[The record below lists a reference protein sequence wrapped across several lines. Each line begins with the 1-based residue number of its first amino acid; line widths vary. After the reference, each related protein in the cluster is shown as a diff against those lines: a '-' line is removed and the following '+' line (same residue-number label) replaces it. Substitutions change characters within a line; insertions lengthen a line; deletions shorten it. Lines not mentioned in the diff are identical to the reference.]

1 MADNL
6 TLNFNGSL
14 WNKWDLHVHTPA
26 SIENQYEGANDDEKW
41 QRFMGDIEH
50 LPPEFKVIGINDYFF
65 IDGYRKV
72 LQEWK
77 DNGRMQNI
85 ALFLPV
91 IEFRIRKFCGHK
103 EWKRINFHVIFSN
116 ELPPD
121 VIQQQFLSAL
131 TSKYKLDSKDNEA
144 YWHGA
149 ITPESVA
156 DLGQKIIDNVP
167 LSERS
172 KYGSPLQEGF
182 NNLNI
187 NDEDITKL
195 LSESSYLRGKY
206 ITAIGKAEWDQLNW
220 GDNSIAEKK
229 DVINS
234 VDIVFSASENI
245 NNFEKAKKK
254 LVEAGVN
261 DLLLDCSD
269 SHHNLNSEDK
279 DKLGNCN
286 TWIKADT
293 TFEGLKQILYEP
305 EDRVCVSEVKPD
317 VKESYQVISKV
328 ILSEEG
334 FWQQELLLNPN
345 LNTIIGGRS
354 TGKSTLLSC
363 IANQLSS
370 YKQING
376 IDDENKFVY
385 QHTSGVTVI
394 WADNERT
401 SARKIDF
408 YPQDYMYSI
417 AVDKD
422 KRNQLLESILLG
434 QQNLSNIKSAYE
446 EKINSAKRDLS
457 ELTNRLF
464 ELKDKGAQ
472 QRAKLKSLGDE
483 KGMTNEIQQILK
495 EMQALQQTLKLD
507 KTLIDKYN
515 LIQKQLGEADKNLEE
530 LSKEQLVLT
539 KLLTVN
545 YVSMIPEL
553 DMVSLSET
561 NRKILSEF
569 INNIILQAN
578 SSIRKKLEEL
588 DTQLKKQ
595 IGTLQKQKAGILNSQ
610 VYKESLEFQKK
621 NQKYKTLQE
630 RLKTQNEKLANYKK
644 EKAIIV
650 EIGNKYKDTLNSI
663 VESYSVFQDET
674 QKVSNAFHIQH
685 DGIIIKG
692 LIEGDAGI
700 LRSRLEA
707 CMDQR
712 SNSNKDLINRLCAVV
727 TACSDS
733 KDIIREFINHI
744 MNGDI
749 QLRANETYSMVIS
762 SILVEN
768 WYKISYSATYDG
780 DDFDGMSRG
789 KQAFVILKLLLDF
802 SQNKCPILIDQ
813 PEDSLDNRAIFT
825 DLVKYLK
832 KKKKERQIILVTH
845 NANVV
850 VGADSELVII
860 ANQNGNN
867 TPNENGVKFQ
877 YLEGSLENT
886 FVNADATSETPVL
899 SRCGV
904 REHVCDIVEGGK
916 EAFVKREKKYGL

>member
-65 IDGYRKV
+65 IDGYRTV

-116 ELPPD
+116 ELTPD

-370 YKQING
+370 YKQVNG

-569 INNIILQAN
+569 IYNIILQAN

>member
-1 MADNL
+1 MSDNIS
-6 TLNFNGSL
+6 LNPYGSL
-14 WNKWDLHVHTPA
+14 WYKWDLHVHTPA
-26 SIENQYEGANDDEKW
+26 SIENQYEGANEEEKW
-41 QRFMGDIEH
+41 QRFMMDIEQ

-65 IDGYRKV
+65 IDGYRRV
-72 LQEWK
+72 LDEWSH
-77 DNGRMQNI
+77 NSRMRNI

-116 ELPPD
+116 ELTPD
-121 VIQQQFLSAL
+121 VIQQQFLNAL
-131 TSKYKLDSKDNEA
+131 SSKYKLDSNDNEA
-144 YWHGA
+144 YWHGI
-149 ITPESVA
+149 ITPESVV
-156 DLGQKIIDNVP
+156 DLGQKIIGNVP
-167 LSERS
+167 QSERC

-195 LSESSYLRGKY
+195 LSENSYLRGKY
-206 ITAIGKAEWDQLNW
+206 ITAIGKAEWDQLTW

-234 VDIVFSASENI
+234 VDVIFSASKDI
-245 NNFEKAKKK
+245 ASYQKAKKK
-254 LVEAGVN
+254 LTETGVN
-261 DLLLDCSD
+261 DLLVDCSD
-269 SHHNLNSEDK
+269 SHHNLNSDDK

-305 EDRVCVSEVKPD
+305 EDRVCVSEIKPD

-328 ILSEEG
+328 ILNEEG

-370 YKQING
+370 YKHEYG
-376 IDDENKFVY
+376 TDDENNFIF

-394 WADNERT
+394 WADNEKT

-408 YPQDYMYSI
+408 YPQDHMYSI
-417 AVDKD
+417 AIDKE

-434 QQNLSNIKSAYE
+434 QQNLLNIKSSYE
-446 EKINSAKRDLS
+446 EKINSTKRDLS
-457 ELTNRLF
+457 ELINRLF
-464 ELKDKGAQ
+464 ELKDKGIQ

-483 KGMTNEIQQILK
+483 NGMTNEIQQILK
-495 EMQALQQTLKLD
+495 EMKALQQTLKLD
-507 KTLIDKYN
+507 KNQIDKYD
-515 LIQKQLGEADKNLEE
+515 LTQKQLGEAEKNIED
-530 LSKEQLVLT
+530 LSKEHIALT

-545 YVSMIPEL
+545 YVSMIL
-553 DMVSLSET
+553 DLDLVSLSET
-561 NRKILSEF
+561 NRKVLSEF
-569 INNIILQAN
+569 INNILLQTN
-578 SSIRKKLEEL
+578 SSIRKKLEEV
-588 DTQLKKQ
+588 DAQVKKQ
-595 IGTLQKQKAGILNSQ
+595 IETLQKQKAGILNSQ
-610 VYKESLEFQKK
+610 IYKESLEFQKK
-621 NQKYKTLQE
+621 NQKYKTFQE
-630 RLKTQNEKLANYKK
+630 RLKSQNEKLANYMK

-650 EIGNKYKDTLNSI
+650 EISNKYKETLNSI
-663 VESYSVFQDET
+663 VESYSVFQEET
-674 QKVSNAFHIQH
+674 QKVSNVFHIQH

-692 LIEGDAGI
+692 IIDGDTRR
-700 LRSRLEA
+700 LRSRLETFL
-707 CMDQR
+707 DQR
-712 SNSNKDLINRLCAVV
+712 SNSNKDLINRLCEVV
-727 TACSDS
+727 TACGDS
-733 KDIIREFINHI
+733 KDLIRDFINHT

-749 QLRANETYSMVIS
+749 QLRANETYPMFIS

-832 KKKKERQIILVTH
+832 KKKRERQIILVTH

-850 VGADSELVII
+850 VGADSELVIV

-867 TPNENGVKFQ
+867 TPNANGVKFQ

-886 FVNADATSETPVL
+886 FTNSDIINKTPVL
-899 SRCGV
+899 CRYGI

-916 EAFVKREKKYGL
+916 DAFRQRERKYGL

>member
-116 ELPPD
+116 ELTPD

-370 YKQING
+370 YKQVNG

-707 CMDQR
+707 CVDQR

>member
-72 LQEWK
+72 LHEWK

-85 ALFLPV
+85 VLFLPV

-116 ELPPD
+116 ELTPD
-121 VIQQQFLSAL
+121 IIQQQFLSAL
-131 TSKYKLDSKDNEA
+131 SSKYKLDSKDNEA
-144 YWHGA
+144 YWHGT

-156 DLGQKIIDNVP
+156 DLGQKIIENVP
-167 LSERS
+167 QSERG

-234 VDIVFSASENI
+234 ADVIFSASKDVASYQ
-245 NNFEKAKKK
+245 KAKNK
-254 LVEAGVN
+254 LTDAGVN
-261 DLLLDCSD
+261 NLLLDCSD
-269 SHHNLNSEDK
+269 SHHNLNSDDK

-317 VKESYQVISKV
+317 VKETYQVISKV

-370 YKQING
+370 YKHVNG
-376 IDDENKFVY
+376 IVDENKFIY

-417 AVDKD
+417 AIDKD
-422 KRNQLLESILLG
+422 KRNHLLESILLG

-446 EKINSAKRDLS
+446 EKTNSAKRDLS
-457 ELTNRLF
+457 ELINRLF
-464 ELKDKGAQ
+464 ELKDKGIQ
-472 QRAKLKSLGDE
+472 QRSKLKSLGDE

-507 KTLIDKYN
+507 KTQIDKYN

-530 LSKEQLVLT
+530 VSKEQLVLT

-545 YVSMIPEL
+545 YLSMIPEL

-588 DTQLKKQ
+588 YTQVKKQ
-595 IGTLQKQKAGILNSQ
+595 IETLQKQKAGILNSQ

-621 NQKYKTLQE
+621 NQKYKILQE
-630 RLKTQNEKLANYKK
+630 RLKTQNDKLANYKK

-650 EIGNKYKDTLNSI
+650 EIGNKYKETLNSI

-685 DGIIIKG
+685 DGIMIKG
-692 LIEGDAGI
+692 LIEGDAGR

-707 CMDQR
+707 SMDQR
-712 SNSNKDLINRLCAVV
+712 SNSNKDLINRLCAIV

-733 KDIIREFINHI
+733 RDIIREFTNHI

-749 QLRANETYSMVIS
+749 QLRANETYPMVIS

>member
-6 TLNFNGSL
+6 TLIFNGSL

-116 ELPPD
+116 ELTPD

-370 YKQING
+370 YKQVNG

-394 WADNERT
+394 WDDNERT

-417 AVDKD
+417 AVDKN

-464 ELKDKGAQ
+464 ELKDKGVQ

-588 DTQLKKQ
+588 YTQLKKQ

-610 VYKESLEFQKK
+610 VYKKCLEFQKK

-692 LIEGDAGI
+692 LIEGDSGI

-707 CMDQR
+707 SMDQR

>member
-116 ELPPD
+116 ELTPD

-156 DLGQKIIDNVP
+156 DLGQKIIDSVP

-370 YKQING
+370 YKQVNG